1 MATRKKKPTQ
11 KPTKKPTKKLTRKPT
26 KAAKTVKPKKPAVK
40 AKPKPAAPKA
50 RAAKSNAAAKKK
62 AELSRLRREE
72 RALENDVENESEG
85 SKLSESPE
93 YIPEAMEDS
102 LAEQLG
108 EGAVA
113 SATSGDQ
120 ADENIRDEDLAEEE
134 GGPFVETSAR
144 QEFASGTDASN
155 PIDAEPAEQP
165 TANARRKK

>member
-1 MATRKKKPTQ
+1 MQTIAG
-11 KPTKKPTKKLTRKPT
+11 
-26 KAAKTVKPKKPAVK
+26 
-40 AKPKPAAPKA
+40 
-50 RAAKSNAAAKKK
+50 RAHDSF
-62 AELSRLRREE
+62 EVTDE
-72 RALENDVENESEG
+72 RG

-93 YIPEAMEDS
+93 YIPEAMGDS

-144 QEFASGTDASN
+144 KEFASGTDASN
-155 PIDAEPAEQP
+155 PEDAEPAELP
-165 TANARRKK
+165 TANARRRK